1 MMLRQPT
8 TCRALSFGPGSQA
21 AVHPQYP
28 ASVLPPLPLPQ
39 APPPRLAWRLPKAGA
54 AASFPHC

>member
-1 MMLRQPT
+1 MLRQPT
-8 TCRALSFGPGSQA
+8 TCRAPSFGPGSQA
-21 AVHPQYP
+21 AVRTYNP

-39 APPPRLAWRLPKAGA
+39 APPPRLAWRLPKGGA